1 MSRFRFGFVLG
12 EFLFDYNQHLSVSP
26 QRHGN
31 RHVNEET
38 IAKVAPVFATIH
50 IFKNVKAIVAI
61 NPLRAFCALES
72 SLRVL
77 PRPS

>member
-1 MSRFRFGFVLG
+1 MIKCSRKRSIIYIHSLRTRTMSRFRFGFVLG

-50 IFKNVKAIVAI
+50 IF
-61 NPLRAFCALES
+61 
-72 SLRVL
+72 
-77 PRPS
+77 